1 MEEAKKELFSKGLVI
16 ENVVQDTEL
25 EDLWAKEVLGAVGAK
40 KAAKK
45 MSRKGSKKKA
55 NKDGDGEE
63 VKSSLQKMEEKM
75 KANMITN

>member
-1 MEEAKKELFSKGLVI
+1 MVI

-45 MSRKGSKKKA
+45 MSRKGSKKKER
-55 NKDGDGEE
+55 KESDSEE
-63 VKSSLQKMEEKM
+63 KVVTSSLQKLEEKM
-75 KANMITN
+75 KANMILN